1 MGTPMSGKGL
11 HDSWSVV
18 VTALQF
24 AAERHRHQ
32 RRKDEAASP
41 YINHPIALLHLLH
54 QEARVTDP
62 VVLASALLHD
72 TVEDTDTS
80 LAELETHFGPE
91 IAEIVAQVTDDKSL
105 PKAVRKQHQV
115 DHASSLCDRAKLVK
129 LADKTANLRDLVAS
143 PPAGWSVTRRQDY
156 CHWAKQVVD
165 QLRGTHSALETQF
178 DQVYSEAIVQMARY
192 SSHQSG

>member
-1 MGTPMSGKGL
+1 M
-11 HDSWSVV
+11 DSSVPEQGVNDPWSVV

-24 AAERHRHQ
+24 AADRHCHQ
-32 RRKDEAASP
+32 RRKDKAASP

-54 QEARVTDP
+54 QEAGVIDP

-80 LAELETHFGPE
+80 LAELETRFGPE
-91 IAEIVAQVTDDKSL
+91 IAGVVAQVTDDKSL

-143 PPAGWSVTRRQDY
+143 PPAGWSVTRCQDY
-156 CHWAKQVVD
+156 CRWAKQVVD
-165 QLRGTHSALETQF
+165 ELRGTHQTLEAQF
-178 DQVYSEAIVQMARY
+178 DQVYGEAISQMAA
-192 SSHQSG
+192 

>member
-1 MGTPMSGKGL
+1 MVLPTQESRVKDP
-11 HDSWSVV
+11 WSVV
-18 VTALQF
+18 VAALQF

-32 RRKDEAASP
+32 RRKDAAASP

-54 QEARVTDP
+54 QEAGVIDP

-72 TVEDTDTS
+72 TVEDTKTS
-80 LAELETHFGPE
+80 VAELEACFGPE
-91 IAEIVAQVTDDKSL
+91 IAEVVAQVTDDKSL

-129 LADKTANLRDLVAS
+129 LADKTANLRDLVVS
-143 PPAGWSVTRRQDY
+143 PPAGWSVARRQGY

-165 QLRGTHSALETQF
+165 ELRGTHNTLEEQF
-178 DQVYSEAIVQMARY
+178 DQVYGEAIAQLPID
-192 SSHQSG
+192 